1 MIVCSFA
8 GQIDNCQK
16 VLEILATYESV
27 SRQQINQRKTSLF
40 LSKSTTDGTKIEIK
54 EALGG
59 SGDPTL

>member
-1 MIVCSFA
+1 M
-8 GQIDNCQK
+8 
-16 VLEILATYESV
+16 LEILATYESV